1 MNTITAA
8 QGKVYKR
15 IHDGALL
22 GETVYLG
29 KDFST
34 GVERDDDESYYEQ
47 VFNPAIPPTLDWLK
61 TDIQEWLRENGI
73 SYLSSDSKEQLLQRI
88 QII

>member
-1 MNTITAA
+1 MNIIIAET
-8 QGKVYKR
+8 GKVYKR
-15 IHDGALL
+15 LHDGFIL
-22 GETVYLG
+22 GETIYLG

-47 VFNPAIPPTLDWLK
+47 VFNPAIMPTIEWLK
-61 TDIQEWLRENGI
+61 TDIQTWLRENGI

-88 QII
+88 